1 MIKHSLMAILV
12 LLLVASLVFAA
23 EPIGTVTYGAG
34 DIAETPQGVV
44 VTNESVTLPMMGQAN
59 PAPAK
64 AVQHSAA
71 AATHTAKAARTN
83 AQAVHSTAAASA
95 QATHAAN
102 EASLKKGE
110 PKLKVNK
117 TTTTTDVYDV
127 SVKNK
132 RGTTNYAVAQE
143 SVTNAQGKTQTQ
155 GVIYESYSPSKAA
168 RANARSME
176 VSLAGGMVMPY
187 NKDNN
192 GDRYGKNGLVA
203 DMNVLKTFGTH
214 FAFGLDY
221 MMIHPGSKTYA
232 NRHYHGQYA
241 HNISVAGKFTLNPW
255 DNFQVYVPMGGG
267 MMNARMKTVVD
278 GSDIG
283 DNKWGASMYAG
294 LGLQYDITAALFAGL
309 EYRYVYG
316 WVSDK
321 DLTPFHKDR
330 NLQFHTA
337 MLRLGMRF

>member
-1 MIKHSLMAILV
+1 MFAILV

-34 DIAETPQGVV
+34 DIEQTPDGVV
-44 VTNESVTLPMMGQAN
+44 ATNESVTVPIMGTAN

-64 AVQHSAA
+64 AVRPAA
-71 AATHTAKAARTN
+71 HTAQAAHTSAQAARSN
-83 AQAVHSTAAASA
+83 AQASA
-95 QATHAAN
+95 RATRAAN

-110 PKLKVNK
+110 PKLKVNT

-155 GVIYESYSPSKAA
+155 GVIYESYSPSKMA
-168 RANARSME
+168 RANARGME

-187 NKDNN
+187 NKDDRS
-192 GDRYGKNGLVA
+192 DRYGKNSLA
-203 DMNVLKTFGTH
+203 ANINALKDFGTH

-221 MMIHPGSKTYA
+221 MMLHPGSKTYGA
-232 NRHYHGQYA
+232 RHYHGQYA
-241 HNISVAGKFTLNPW
+241 HNISVAGKFTINPW
-255 DNFQVYVPMGGG
+255 DSFQVYVPMGGG

-278 GSDIG
+278 GSDASE
-283 DNKWGASMYAG
+283 NKWGASMYAG
-294 LGLQYDITAALFAGL
+294 LGVQYDITAALFAGL

-316 WVSDK
+316 WISDK

-330 NLQFHTA
+330 NLQFHNV